1 LHTATPSNQLPQQQM
16 PKGLS
21 FVDSHRLGAELGNYP
36 PFSIRE
42 ATRIG
47 DSRRVIVKI
56 YCKLGQSLSEQEK
69 VQNEMQFWRLI
80 SQPRIVEIADIYDDE
95 GFLYIV
101 YEYPEGGDLAALV
114 MDPTRTFTEGFA
126 RKVAQ
131 ALLNALIFLHSNGI
145 IHGGVLP
152 TNIIFSS
159 STSVPGWPDT
169 CKLTFFR
176 IDTAR
181 MATIF
186 TDIQDLAYSIVSIM
200 RKRAGL
206 LSRTYFTPEALQS
219 ADWNHLT
226 NDFIDF
232 IDQLWNAKE
241 RYKTAETFLDH
252 QWLGDHNKSRSLVLP
267 PSGPKADQTNAPVS
281 FQSYCYVKM
290 REKSTL
296 GTRKWKRRWSV
307 VKGSTVLFYKTID
320 EDRIENQHLA
330 KAIELRDKQPIIFA
344 ASTHNFTL
352 GLQDTTLQQIVLW
365 LRYDTEEDFVKYGTC
380 TSRPSSPQSGGE
392 ITSPVCESKKKKN

>member
-1 LHTATPSNQLPQQQM
+1 M

-21 FVDSHRLGAELGNYP
+21 FAENHRLGAELGNYP

-47 DSRRVIVKI
+47 DNRRVIVKI
-56 YCKLGQSLSEQEK
+56 YCKLGQSLAEQEK
-69 VQNEMQFWRLI
+69 VQNEIQFWRLI

-101 YEYPEGGDLAALV
+101 YEFPEGGDLAALV
-114 MDPTRTFTEGFA
+114 MDSTRTFTEGFA
-126 RKVAQ
+126 RKVAS

-159 STSVPGWPDT
+159 PTSVPGWPDS

-176 IDTAR
+176 IDTTR

-206 LSRTYFTPEALQS
+206 LSRTYFTPEILQVS
-219 ADWNHLT
+219 H
-226 NDFIDF
+226 
-232 IDQLWNAKE
+232 
-241 RYKTAETFLDH
+241 FLAIFSF
-252 QWLGDHNKSRSLVLP
+252 LLV
-267 PSGPKADQTNAPVS
+267 V
-281 FQSYCYVKM
+281 
-290 REKSTL
+290 
-296 GTRKWKRRWSV
+296 
-307 VKGSTVLFYKTID
+307 
-320 EDRIENQHLA
+320 
-330 KAIELRDKQPIIFA
+330 
-344 ASTHNFTL
+344 
-352 GLQDTTLQQIVLW
+352 
-365 LRYDTEEDFVKYGTC
+365 
-380 TSRPSSPQSGGE
+380 
-392 ITSPVCESKKKKN
+392 